1 MPYQFINFERSDGV
15 GTVTLNRPEQLN
27 AFTPEMLH
35 ELLDVFKGMER
46 DPNVRAIIITGAG
59 RAFCGGENFR
69 QRAEAELGK
78 SMPPPANANSSR
90 SDGPSFET
98 FTPNFSNPGPASN
111 GGVAYNPVPVAGASP
126 VQPQF
131 VNENSPLNPSPLPQE
146 TNRPNTPTFQPVE
159 VTNPRNQPVFNQNQ
173 NQPDP
178 VSGSLPSLNGPGGP
192 AATGGPSI
200 TEQVRQAYNPLVR
213 QIRNLEKPVIAAVN
227 GIAAGTGLGL
237 ALACDIRYAS
247 ERARFVEVSV
257 RIGLLPGSG
266 TGYFLPRLVGLTR
279 AMEMAFNGDELDA
292 ASAEKYGLVSR
303 VIAPEN
309 LLDETRKLA
318 VRLAKG
324 PTRAIGLTKQMMYR
338 SFTMG
343 LEQALDFEA
352 HLAEE
357 AVRSQDYKE
366 GLRAFSEKRPPEYKG
381 F

>member
-1 MPYQFINFERSDGV
+1 M
-15 GTVTLNRPEQLN
+15 
-27 AFTPEMLH
+27 
-35 ELLDVFKGMER
+35 
-46 DPNVRAIIITGAG
+46 VRAIIITGAG

-69 QRAEAELGK
+69 QRAEAELGN
-78 SMPPPANANSSR
+78 STPPVQTGSQN
-90 SDGPSFET
+90 GPSFET
-98 FTPNFSNPGPASN
+98 FTPNFSNPGPSGS
-111 GGVAYNPVPVAGASP
+111 GGTPYTPVSIAGGST

-131 VNENSPLNPSPLPQE
+131 ASDNTPLNPSPVPLDI
-146 TNRPNTPTFQPVE
+146 NRPGGTPIQPVE
-159 VTNPRNQPVFNQNQ
+159 ITNPRNQPVFSQNQ
-173 NQPDP
+173 DSPEP
-178 VSGSLPSLNGPGGP
+178 VSGSLPSLGSPSGPTL
-192 AATGGPSI
+192 A
-200 TEQVRQAYNPLVR
+200 EQVRRAYNPLIR
-213 QIRNLEKPVIAAVN
+213 QMRNIEKPVIAAVN

-266 TGYFLPRLVGLTR
+266 TGYFLPRLIGLTK

-292 ASAEKYGLVSR
+292 VAAEKYGLVSR
-303 VIAPEN
+303 VIAPDN

-338 SFTMG
+338 SATMG

-352 HLAEE
+352 HLVDE

-366 GLRAFSEKRPPEYKG
+366 GLRAFNERRPPEYKG
-381 F
+381 Y

>member
-35 ELLDVFKGMER
+35 ELADVFKGMER
-46 DPNVRAIIITGAG
+46 DPLVRAILITGAG

-69 QRAEAELGK
+69 QRVEGELGN
-78 SMPPPANANSSR
+78 SAPPVQNSAPGS
-90 SDGPSFET
+90 PSFET
-98 FTPNFSNPGPASN
+98 FTPNFFSSGAGDNSSAP
-111 GGVAYNPVPVAGASP
+111 YNPVPIAGGSTL
-126 VQPQF
+126 QPRF
-131 VNENSPLNPSPLPQE
+131 VNENAPLNPVPLENNPGE
-146 TNRPNTPTFQPVE
+146 TSFKPVE
-159 VTNPRNQPVFNQNQ
+159 VTNPRTQPAFNQNQ
-173 NQPDP
+173 NQSEP
-178 VSGSLPSLNGPGGP
+178 VSGSLPPLNGP
-192 AATGGPSI
+192 AARPTQP
-200 TEQVRQAYNPLVR
+200 TMAEQVRRGYNPLIR
-213 QIRNLEKPVIAAVN
+213 QIRNIEKPVIAAVN

-257 RIGLLPGSG
+257 RIGLVPGSG
-266 TGYFLPRLVGLTR
+266 TGYFLPRLIGLTR

-303 VIAPEN
+303 VIAPDN

-338 SFTMG
+338 SATMG

-352 HLAEE
+352 HLVEE

-366 GLRAFSEKRPPEYKG
+366 GLRAFNEKRPPEYKG

>member
-15 GTVTLNRPEQLN
+15 GQVTLNRPDQLN

-35 ELLDVFKGMER
+35 ELADVFKGMER
-46 DPNVRAIIITGAG
+46 DPMVRAIIIIGAG

-69 QRAEAELGK
+69 QRAEAELGN
-78 SMPPPANANSSR
+78 STPPVQTGSQN
-90 SDGPSFET
+90 GPSFET
-98 FTPNFSNPGPASN
+98 FTPNFSNPGPSGS
-111 GGVAYNPVPVAGASP
+111 GGTPYTPVSIAGGST

-131 VNENSPLNPSPLPQE
+131 ASDNTPLNPSPVPLDI
-146 TNRPNTPTFQPVE
+146 NRPGGTPIQPVE
-159 VTNPRNQPVFNQNQ
+159 ITNPRNQPVFSQNQ
-173 NQPDP
+173 DSPEP
-178 VSGSLPSLNGPGGP
+178 VSGSLPSLGSPSGPTL
-192 AATGGPSI
+192 A
-200 TEQVRQAYNPLVR
+200 EQVRRAYNPLIR
-213 QIRNLEKPVIAAVN
+213 QMRNIEKPVIAAVN

-266 TGYFLPRLVGLTR
+266 TGYFLPRLIGLTK

-292 ASAEKYGLVSR
+292 VAAEKYGLVSR
-303 VIAPEN
+303 VIAPDN

-338 SFTMG
+338 SATMG

-352 HLAEE
+352 HLVDE

-366 GLRAFSEKRPPEYKG
+366 GLRAFNERRPPEYKG
-381 F
+381 Y

>member
-35 ELLDVFKGMER
+35 ELSDVFKGMER
-46 DPNVRAIIITGAG
+46 DPMVRAIIITGAG

-69 QRAEAELGK
+69 QRAEAELGT
-78 SMPPPANANSSR
+78 STPPVQAPQNEGRNGPA
-90 SDGPSFET
+90 FET
-98 FTPNFSNPGPASN
+98 FNPNFPNLETAGN
-111 GGVAYNPVPVAGASP
+111 GGTHYNPVPIAGGSP
-126 VQPQF
+126 GQPQL
-131 VNENSPLNPSPLPQE
+131 VNENSPFNPSPVPQE
-146 TNRPNTPTFQPVE
+146 INRPGSAPAPPVE
-159 VTNPRNQPVFNQNQ
+159 ITNPRTRPVFAQNQ
-173 NQPDP
+173 NQPEP
-178 VSGSLPSLNGPGGP
+178 ISGNLPSFPDSS
-192 AATGGPSI
+192 GPSLA
-200 TEQVRQAYNPLVR
+200 EQVRRAYNPLLR
-213 QIRNLEKPVIAAVN
+213 QIRNIEKPVIAAVN

-266 TGYFLPRLVGLTR
+266 TGYFLPRLIGLTR

-292 ASAEKYGLVSR
+292 PLAEKYGLVSR
-303 VIAPEN
+303 VVAPDS

-318 VRLAKG
+318 LRLAKG

-338 SFTMG
+338 SATMG

-352 HLAEE
+352 HLVEE

-366 GLRAFSEKRPPEYKG
+366 GLRAFNEKRPPEYKG

>member
-35 ELLDVFKGMER
+35 ELADVFKGMER
-46 DPNVRAIIITGAG
+46 DPLVRAIVITGAG

-69 QRAEAELGK
+69 QRAGAETAL
-78 SMPPPANANSSR
+78 STPPVQNGPQSE
-90 SDGPSFET
+90 PSFET
-98 FTPNFSNPGPASN
+98 FSSSFSNSAPADN
-111 GGVAYNPVPVAGASP
+111 GGAPYNPVSIAGGSQ

-131 VNENSPLNPSPLPQE
+131 VNENSPLNPVALENNPGGTSSQPLE
-146 TNRPNTPTFQPVE
+146 I
-159 VTNPRNQPVFNQNQ
+159 TNPRAQPVFNQPQ
-173 NQPDP
+173 SEPL
-178 VSGSLPSLNGPGGP
+178 SGNLPSLHGPTP
-192 AATGGPSI
+192 NIA
-200 TEQVRQAYNPLVR
+200 EQVRRAYNPLIR
-213 QIRNLEKPVIAAVN
+213 QIRNIEKPVIAAVN

-266 TGYFLPRLVGLTR
+266 TGYFLPRLIGLTK
-279 AMEMAFNGDELDA
+279 ALEMAFNGDELDA

-303 VIAPEN
+303 VIVPAD
-309 LLDETRKLA
+309 LQSETRKLA

-338 SFTMG
+338 SASMS

-352 HLAEE
+352 HLVEE

-366 GLRAFSEKRPPEYKG
+366 GLRAFNEKRPPEYKG

>member
-35 ELLDVFKGMER
+35 ELTDVFKGMER
-46 DPNVRAIIITGAG
+46 DPLVRAIIITGAG

-69 QRAEAELGK
+69 QRAETELGNPA
-78 SMPPPANANSSR
+78 PPLQNAPQG
-90 SDGPSFET
+90 GPSFET
-98 FTPNFSNPGPASN
+98 FAQNFSNSSPGVT
-111 GGVAYNPVPVAGASP
+111 GGVPYNPVSIAGGST

-131 VNENSPLNPSPLPQE
+131 VNENSPLNPVPLENNPGE
-146 TNRPNTPTFQPVE
+146 TSVQPAE
-159 VTNPRNQPVFNQNQ
+159 VTNPRTQPVFNQG
-173 NQPDP
+173 QPEPLSGNLPPSNGP
-178 VSGSLPSLNGPGGP
+178 VGQPSL
-192 AATGGPSI
+192 A
-200 TEQVRQAYNPLVR
+200 EQVRRAYNPLIR
-213 QIRNLEKPVIAAVN
+213 QIRNIEKPVIAAVN

-266 TGYFLPRLVGLTR
+266 TGYFLPRLIGLTK
-279 AMEMAFNGDELDA
+279 ALEMAFNGDELDV

-303 VIAPEN
+303 VIAPDN
-309 LLDETRKLA
+309 LLEETRKLA
-318 VRLAKG
+318 LRLAKG

-338 SFTMG
+338 SASMG

-352 HLAEE
+352 HLVEE
-357 AVRSQDYKE
+357 AIRSQDYKE
-366 GLRAFSEKRPPEYKG
+366 GLRAFNEKRPPEYKG